1 MKTKKTKKNGT
12 KSKSVPVLA
21 ADGKTFLN
29 NCEQGKARRLI
40 KGGQAVM
47 FYLNDR
53 YAIRLLKPKEQNPH
67 GYN

>member
-1 MKTKKTKKNGT
+1 MKTKKPKHTGT

-29 NCEQGKARRLI
+29 NCQQGKARRLI
-40 KGGQAVM
+40 KSGQAVM

-53 YAIRLLKPKEQNPH
+53 YAIRLLKQKEQRIH